1 MQCGVAAADFT
12 PEPGPVLQGHSSTNP
27 SHAVLFPLEAR
38 ASVFEE
44 DGERAAIVSLD
55 VIGVTLETTR
65 RIRRQASEACGIS
78 PEGIL
83 IACSHTHCAPAALPA
98 LGMTPP
104 EGFVE
109 SVEAAAVG
117 CVVEAANGL
126 EPVRLAVGCGSAHFN
141 ISRRPLP
148 NEAGMTLNYGG
159 IVDRRARVLL
169 VEREDGSPMAV
180 LFHYSCHPT
189 AKSGSEG
196 EISPDYPG
204 VARRVIEDR
213 LGCKALYLAGCFGNV
228 RPAVVNEKG
237 GFGSATPEQLEALG
251 GELGN
256 EVARV
261 AESLRATQRSGM
273 GFRCQE
279 LDIPFGETDPREK
292 LEEMAADTE
301 SDRGRLLTGP
311 WARKVL
317 EMIDTNSVPEAKHT
331 EMQLVR
337 VGPLACVS
345 IPGEPVQEIGHAIE
359 KRLRG
364 KLDVDDIWPV
374 GYGNEDVGYLCTP
387 RHHQEGGYEPTAYPY
402 YGEPARFEGEERA
415 IVETAEALAAG

>member
-1 MQCGVAAADFT
+1 
-12 PEPGPVLQGHSSTNP
+12 
-27 SHAVLFPLEAR
+27 VLFPLEAR
-38 ASVFEE
+38 AAAFEE
-44 DGERAAIVSLD
+44 DGALTAIVTLD

-65 RIRRQASEACGIS
+65 RIRRQISDACGIA
-78 PEGIL
+78 PDGIMV
-83 IACSHTHCAPAALPA
+83 ACSHTHCAPAALPA

-104 EGFVE
+104 EGFLE
-109 SVEAAAVG
+109 SVEEAAVG
-117 CVVEAANGL
+117 CVVEAASDL
-126 EPVRLAVGCGSAHFN
+126 QPVKLAVGCGSTHFN
-141 ISRRPLP
+141 ICRRPLP
-148 NEAGMTLNYGG
+148 NQTGMTMNFGG
-159 IVDRRARVLL
+159 IVDRRARALL
-169 VEREDGSPMAV
+169 VEYEDGSPLAV

-204 VARRVIEDR
+204 VARRVIEER
-213 LGCKALYLAGCFGNV
+213 MGCKALYLAGCFGNV
-228 RPAVVNEKG
+228 RPAIVNEKG
-237 GFGSATPEQLEALG
+237 GFGSATPEQLEELG

-261 AESLRATQRSGM
+261 AESLRATPRSGM
-273 GFRCQE
+273 AFRCRD
-279 LDIPFGETDPREK
+279 LDIPFGKPDPKEQ

-301 SDRGRLLTGP
+301 TDRGRLLTGP

-317 EMIDTNSVPEAKHT
+317 EMIATDSVPSAKHT

-337 VGPLACVS
+337 VGPLGCVS

-364 KLDVDDIWPV
+364 KLDVEDIWPV

-387 RHHQEGGYEPTAYPY
+387 RHHEEGGYEPTAYPY
-402 YGEPARFEGEERA
+402 YGEPARFQGEERA
-415 IVETAEALAAG
+415 ILETAEALAAG